1 MRESINDGRDNT
13 GVVLR
18 QKAEDEGYQRYKHLC
33 YRNLAIEAALAFVLS
48 LLLSFLFKAAEIGGA
63 R

>member
-1 MRESINDGRDNT
+1 MRERINYRRDNT

-33 YRNLAIEAALAFVLS
+33 YRNLAIEAALAFVLG
-48 LLLSFLFKAAEIGGA
+48 LLLSFLFKL
-63 R
+63 

>member
-1 MRESINDGRDNT
+1 MRERINYRRDNT

-33 YRNLAIEAALAFVLS
+33 YRNLAIEAALSFVLG
-48 LLLSFLFKAAEIGGA
+48 LLLAFLFKL
-63 R
+63 